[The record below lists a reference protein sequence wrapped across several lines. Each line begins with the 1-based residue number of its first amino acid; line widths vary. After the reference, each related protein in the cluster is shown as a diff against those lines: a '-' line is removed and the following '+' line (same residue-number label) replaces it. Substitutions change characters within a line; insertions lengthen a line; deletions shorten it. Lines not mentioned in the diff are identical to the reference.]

1 MNEIQKQGL
10 ITTVKGVAIGNGCWG
25 TVAGTNC
32 GDVGGHPGTVYKI
45 DAEYYAGRGLIS
57 PELKAAADAACGK
70 EWADPLPPKCKAAW
84 ADISIALGPFNI
96 DNVDDFCPQRRG
108 AGLRTLAEHRA
119 LQLQQRTKHPVSPA
133 AVGNGTD
140 QVATAVSKAGGDEPP
155 NGGVQMWCGA
165 EDYLGVWR
173 DMPAVLAAMHVEA
186 SADHDAFD
194 YTIEPQDLSPTYRKL
209 ASDPSLRFVI
219 YNGQSDANVPWNGQC
234 QYWATPDQGW
244 YPLAAPEGWQP
255 WYRAGPA
262 APAAGHVR
270 TYIHT
275 RGSPNV
281 GTLDR
286 TFKFGARHASPQ
298 EPFDQVPCG

>member
-1 MNEIQKQGL
+1 M
-10 ITTVKGVAIGNGCWG
+10 
-25 TVAGTNC
+25 
-32 GDVGGHPGTVYKI
+32 
-45 DAEYYAGRGLIS
+45 
-57 PELKAAADAACGK
+57 
-70 EWADPLPPKCKAAW
+70 
-84 ADISIALGPFNI
+84 
-96 DNVDDFCPQRRG
+96 DDFCPQRRG

-119 LQLQQRTKHPVSPA
+119 LQLQQRTKHPISPA

-140 QVATAVSKAGGDEPP
+140 QVATAVSKAGDEPP

-165 EDYLGVWR
+165 EDYLGAWR

-275 RGSPNV
+275 RGSPNG

-286 TFKFGARHASPQ
+286 TFKFGARHTSSLSTKSRVAESGAPATRSDGRRRGPRGAELSAGRGADDAAVLRAVRRRRRPPNVLRLARLAS
-298 EPFDQVPCG
+298 V